1 MLYPIID
8 IGSNTVKLAVL
19 DADKLFSQA
28 PVFFKAAPLGLKTK
42 TQDNRLK
49 DSATSELCELISTY
63 VETASRLTKIPPI
76 VFATASLRGLENAD
90 EVLQTIR
97 ERCKV
102 EATLIDGE
110 TEAFFSFLGARG
122 NYPVKGGI
130 SVDLGGGSTEILSF
144 HKDKVIKSVSLPFG
158 CLTLYQMFF
167 SCGKSDYEACCA
179 FVREHLQKM
188 APKTMGNS
196 ILLSG
201 GSAKAVLKYKNF
213 LESKKSFTLGTKQ
226 MKRIKNHFEN
236 GNEDE
241 KNKIESVLKDRFRL
255 IPPAVA
261 VFSQIARFYEKDQV
275 FVCRSGVREGCLF
288 YILQKND
295 PKDTHFFKK
304 MLDTKD
310 TLW

>member
-19 DADKLFSQA
+19 DAEKLFTQA

-49 DSATSELCELISTY
+49 DSAANELCELIATY
-63 VETASRLTKIPPI
+63 AETAARLTKVPPI

-90 EVLQTIR
+90 EVLKKIR

-102 EATLIDGE
+102 NATLIDGE
-110 TEAFFSFLGARG
+110 TEAYFSFLGARG
-122 NYPVKGGI
+122 SCPVKGGV

-144 HKDKVIKSVSLPFG
+144 RKEKVIQSVSLPFG
-158 CLTLYQMFF
+158 CLTLYQTFF
-167 SCGKSDYEACCA
+167 SNGKSDYDGCCA
-179 FVREHLQKM
+179 FIREQLQKL
-188 APKTMGNS
+188 APKMAGNS
-196 ILLSG
+196 VLISG

-213 LESKKSFTLGTKQ
+213 LENKKNFTLGTKQ
-226 MKRIKNHFEN
+226 MRRVKNHFEN
-236 GNEDE
+236 GKTEE
-241 KNKIESVLKDRFRL
+241 KLKIESVLKDRFRL

-288 YILQKND
+288 YTLQKEEN
-295 PKDTHFFKK
+295 KEV
-304 MLDTKD
+304 
-310 TLW
+310 